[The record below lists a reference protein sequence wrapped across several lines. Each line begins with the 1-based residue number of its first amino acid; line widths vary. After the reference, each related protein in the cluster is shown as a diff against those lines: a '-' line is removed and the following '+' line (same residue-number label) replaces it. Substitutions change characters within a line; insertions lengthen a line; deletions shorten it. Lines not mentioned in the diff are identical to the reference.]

1 MYFGKEKSEKSIY
14 LERNLLG
21 NLRERYDGQNGNAE
35 ESKTVKF
42 IREYN
47 CV

>member
-35 ESKTVKF
+35 KVKQ
-42 IREYN
+42 
-47 CV
+47 